1 MSDRQRNL
9 MLKKENKKA
18 DFSKQNRFW
27 KTAKPED
34 EPSRKQTKKESIENK
49 HKAY

>member
-34 EPSRKQTKKESIENK
+34 EPRRKQTKKESIGNK